1 MNYDQIIRNALRLA
15 KAPRRFASG
24 GEVVPKKMG
33 TSPIPKGMVRRFHVT
48 GSQNIDDI
56 KKNGL
61 TMQRARGI
69 DGPKA
74 IYSWSDED
82 SARSYAGPYG
92 SIVEFYDHPENYDSH
107 RFARLGDVP
116 KDQILAIHEPWHER
130 YRYALEENIPS
141 TVLRDAGGPDY
152 EKAADALDKSRGYA
166 LGGEADSKDISPS
179 ISNPV
184 SVFPKPQRMF
194 PADAPVPGGQY
205 LGMPDKE
212 DMTGHKS
219 AVASIG
225 VHPGG
230 KPYFNASK
238 DAVDQTG
245 TAGKAKTKTN
255 LFKQKAGWS
264 WQNAP
269 EGHED
274 TNTIVSVEHLGKHYY
289 ALNAHFPK
297 GVDFARYE
305 KAKSEPRLRP
315 TTTGDVFLGPQAGTI
330 IVRGK
335 EHPVYH
341 HVVVKADGG
350 AVGYASG
357 GDAEP
362 YYPVKS
368 KEYEENLSN
377 FMKDSHIVD
386 KKGKPIRLFHGTS
399 DKISYFNLHHPN
411 RKDAGWLG
419 EGVYLSESPI
429 IASNYATQKPG
440 SENPN
445 VMPLYVRMT
454 NPYRASTSD
463 KQRLRMIELT
473 HGKDAARAASSE
485 WTNYLK
491 SKGHDGVI
499 YEGPISGS
507 TEYVVFDP
515 ENVKSAIGNRGTF
528 DRSTDYIDRNTGGSV
543 GYASGGD
550 ADQPRQLDD
559 RGFYS
564 AAAEAA
570 RSLPQAKGSPSQ
582 MMATMKGVKPSEL
595 EWSGAGNAFANQKT
609 VTRDDLAQHF
619 EKNVPKI
626 RETVNDYNKYEYE
639 KQIRKTWESE
649 IKQANDYLNHGNE
662 DDKNWARQQLQNIEN
677 QIKKEVEYGMSYRIP
692 KYSEWTL
699 GSSYGNESPED
710 RNYREILL
718 RLDHPDTLHKSSH
731 WASDNVIAH
740 LRMQDRGPNND
751 VLHLEE
757 LQSDWAQKGRDEGFF
772 TKEDL
777 IKREAAKKSFEEYSK
792 ELADKYGLN
801 PRLNLAM
808 YRSIAGMHDS
818 EVEKYEQLQREA
830 IITGAIIKNKKIN
843 PAPYV
848 TNTDHWTELAL
859 KRVLIE
865 AARGGYNKLVWTPG
879 EEQAKRYSL
888 GNYVDTLLYRP
899 DTKKL
904 IGYNEKNIVFS
915 KDGVEKNDLK
925 NYIGEELANKIMH
938 EDNVVKRFNGET
950 LGHAL
955 EGQQLFMGGKG
966 MTEYYGKILPNAL
979 RRVLK
984 PHADKIQP
992 TSHVVKNND
1001 GEDVTLPGIEITPEM
1016 RESILK
1022 KGFAHYA
1029 HGGEVRQHFEVGGG
1043 ADGGDSG
1050 GGDSSNGDGGGFSSN
1065 SDMADF
1071 GSQTER
1077 EDSSPAA
1084 PSYSP
1089 TDQDPSMLG
1098 GATGM
1103 AFSPLGSGS
1112 LGVGTGRVSGSV
1124 FGNAEQN
1131 LNTGPGVVGFIGGS
1145 PLGALAYAMKQINNT
1160 YYDGK
1165 ARADVDQN
1173 VGGPS
1178 SGQNPTA
1185 ADVVY
1190 PQSANP
1196 SGGFRLSSDDDETQA
1211 GLVKP
1216 VAFAPPAPPMMA
1228 SGGKARNSHPV
1239 LSIPGVHIREEI
1251 HGRPIFLGEE
1261 FGKFSSGGDVPKNK
1275 NEGII
1280 VSDNHKG
1287 KIPDVNYLVKNK
1299 NRFIYHSSP
1308 ADPNDLKHG
1317 IDPMSAESGTWTS
1330 ENMDSE
1336 DYGMSES
1343 EYEEYKES
1351 LPKASWYS
1359 RKPEWVK
1366 TIAARK
1372 LGKHENELMEDDI
1385 KNHGHLAL
1393 VHKKDLKD
1401 YNIYWV
1407 GDDFHHTEEVTD
1419 PYGKRKKVWSTP
1431 LHSYSDIFGNLT
1443 VPGIEENEYVST
1455 DSIEPFVQLTG
1466 DALVEFLK
1474 KTGNL

>member
-1 MNYDQIIRNALRLA
+1 MSYDQIIRNALRLA

-56 KKNGL
+56 KKNGI
-61 TMQRARGI
+61 TMQKARGI
-69 DGPKA
+69 EGPKA
-74 IYSWSDED
+74 IYSWPDED
-82 SARSYAGPYG
+82 GARSYAGPSG
-92 SIVEFYDHPENYDSH
+92 AIVEFYDHSKNYDSH
-107 RFARLGDVP
+107 PYARLGDVP
-116 KDQILAIHEPWHER
+116 KDQILAIHEPWHES

-141 TVLRDAGGPDY
+141 KELRDAGGPDY

-166 LGGEADSKDISPS
+166 LGGEADPKDISPS

-194 PADAPVPGGQY
+194 PSDAPVPGGQY
-205 LGMPDKE
+205 LGMPDKQ

-269 EGHED
+269 EGHEE

-305 KAKSEPRLRP
+305 KAQSEPRLRP

-330 IVRGK
+330 SVRGK

-357 GDAEP
+357 GD
-362 YYPVKS
+362 V
-368 KEYEENLSN
+368 
-377 FMKDSHIVD
+377 
-386 KKGKPIRLFHGTS
+386 
-399 DKISYFNLHHPN
+399 
-411 RKDAGWLG
+411 
-419 EGVYLSESPI
+419 
-429 IASNYATQKPG
+429 
-440 SENPN
+440 
-445 VMPLYVRMT
+445 
-454 NPYRASTSD
+454 
-463 KQRLRMIELT
+463 
-473 HGKDAARAASSE
+473 
-485 WTNYLK
+485 
-491 SKGHDGVI
+491 
-499 YEGPISGS
+499 
-507 TEYVVFDP
+507 
-515 ENVKSAIGNRGTF
+515 
-528 DRSTDYIDRNTGGSV
+528 
-543 GYASGGD
+543 
-550 ADQPRQLDD
+550 DQPRQLDD

-595 EWSGAGNAFANQKT
+595 EWSGAGNAFADQKT

-619 EKNVPKI
+619 EKNTPKI
-626 RETVNDYNKYEYE
+626 TETIFGKKIDPE
-639 KQIRKTWESE
+639 ILRKRQE
-649 IKQANDYLNHGNE
+649 IADMYLPEFKKYLNIGDIMQENYHP
-662 DDKNWARQQLQNIEN
+662 DDMVRDAALQEA
-677 QIKKEVEYGMSYRIP
+677 VRIQDKMREHMDREAP
-692 KYSEWTL
+692 LPYQKPTRYKDWTL
-699 GSSYGNESPED
+699 GNSYGNETPSQ
-710 RNYREILL
+710 RGYREILL
-718 RLDHPDTLHKSSH
+718 RLDHPDTLHQSSH
-731 WASDNVIAH
+731 WDDPNVIAH
-740 LRMQDRGPNND
+740 LRMQDRGIDND

-757 LQSDWAQKGRDEGFF
+757 LQSDWAQEGRDKGFLTLERQKKNYELF
-772 TKEDL
+772 KENEKL
-777 IKREAAKKSFEEYSK
+777 IEEQFKLEKKLRSIRPRTVAYGEPMEYPNEYSE
-792 ELADKYGLN
+792 EL
-801 PRLNLAM
+801 
-808 YRSIAGMHDS
+808 
-818 EVEKYEQLQREA
+818 EA
-830 IITGAIIKNKKIN
+830 ELTKKIKEIRN
-843 PAPYV
+843 KVRENSNYMSDSLTSIAPYV

-859 KRVLIE
+859 KRALIE

-879 EEQAKRYSL
+879 EEQAKRYRL
-888 GNYVDTLLYRP
+888 GNYVDTLLYRT
-899 DTKKL
+899 DQKKL
-904 IGYNEKNIVFS
+904 IGYDKKRIVFL
-915 KDGVEKNDLK
+915 KDDVEENDLK
-925 NYIGEELANKIMH
+925 NYLGKELADKIMH
-938 EDNVVKRFNGET
+938 EDNAVKRFNGEKV
-950 LGHAL
+950 GHSL
-955 EGQQLFMGGKG
+955 EGQQLFIGGTG
-966 MTEYYGKILPNAL
+966 MKKYYGEILPNAL

-984 PHADKIQP
+984 PHTDKIQP

-1145 PLGALAYAMKQINNT
+1145 PLGALAYAMEQINNT

-1211 GLVKP
+1211 GMVKP